1 MNLRIKIRAAILML
15 LLFSGLI
22 LSIFHAFPHLTDQ
35 DLTYTAYVYKDGTL
49 IHTIPLNEI
58 RDTRQYM
65 VQTSEHDYNM
75 IQVISGAI
83 CICEASCPD
92 KICVGQGYI
101 SNSLVP
107 ITCLPNRLVIEL
119 KADNAASDIDAV
131 TH

>member
-65 VQTSEHDYNM
+65 VQSSEHNYNI

-83 CICEASCPD
+83 CISKASCPD

-107 ITCLPNRLVIEL
+107 ITCLPNKLVIEL
-119 KADNAASDIDAV
+119 KADNAVSDIDAI
-131 TH
+131 TY

>member
-65 VQTSEHDYNM
+65 VQTSEHNYNI

-83 CICEASCPD
+83 CISEASCPD

-107 ITCLPNRLVIEL
+107 ITCLPNKLVIEL
-119 KADNAASDIDAV
+119 KADNAVSDIDAI

>member
-1 MNLRIKIRAAILML
+1 MNTRIKIRAATLML

-65 VQTSEHDYNM
+65 VQTSEQDYNI
-75 IQVISGAI
+75 IQVIPGAI

-92 KICVGQGYI
+92 KICVNQGYI

-119 KADNAASDIDAV
+119 KADNSASDIDAI

>member
-1 MNLRIKIRAAILML
+1 MNLRIKIRAAILIL
-15 LLFSGLI
+15 LLFSALI
-22 LSIFHAFPHLTDQ
+22 ISIFHAFPHLTDQ
-35 DLTYTAYVYKDGTL
+35 GLTYTAYVYKDGLL
-49 IHTIPLNEI
+49 IHTIPLNDI
-58 RDTRQYM
+58 REPRQYM
-65 VQTSEHDYNM
+65 VQTSEQDYNM
-75 IQVISGAI
+75 IQVKSGAI

-92 KICVGQGYI
+92 KICVNQGYI